1 MQDSPHTF
9 TGTDFSFCAERFL
22 TSLEA
27 DTVFITGKGKGFTK
41 FDIRLAFEDILEKN
55 NAFRAFHFFDSISAA
70 AIEFK
75 SHGGKL
81 SLTEEVILGCPIF
94 SFSCHYTHTHAHM
107 HARTHARTHTPTHAR
122 MHAHTHTKTYCL
134 ELMMR
139 DHRSSVHVCQR
150 QVRVGLVG
158 KVGRWAS
165 YLEAKRLQM
174 H

>member
-81 SLTEEVILGCPIF
+81 SLIEEVILGCPIF
-94 SFSCHYTHTHAHM
+94 SLSCHYTHTHAHTHTPT
-107 HARTHARTHTPTHAR
+107 HARTHARTHTQENVLLGVDDAR
-122 MHAHTHTKTYCL
+122 PSKFSACMPKAGKS
-134 ELMMR
+134 R
-139 DHRSSVHVCQR
+139 IGR
-150 QVRVGLVG
+150 QSRPVG
-158 KVGRWAS
+158 
-165 YLEAKRLQM
+165 
-174 H
+174 